1 MQSFD
6 VENFRD
12 KIQIDAAEEQRK
24 IAMWGNNSENR
35 LLLTD
40 RMSNHLI
47 ESYPQILKYQ
57 AGH

>member
-6 VENFRD
+6 VENFRN

-24 IAMWGNNSENR
+24 IAMWGNNSESR

-47 ESYPQILKYQ
+47 ESYP
-57 AGH
+57 

>member
-1 MQSFD
+1 MQPFD
-6 VENFRD
+6 VENFRN
-12 KIQIDAAEEQRK
+12 KIEFDAVEEQRR

-47 ESYPQILKYQ
+47 ESYPQILKFQ